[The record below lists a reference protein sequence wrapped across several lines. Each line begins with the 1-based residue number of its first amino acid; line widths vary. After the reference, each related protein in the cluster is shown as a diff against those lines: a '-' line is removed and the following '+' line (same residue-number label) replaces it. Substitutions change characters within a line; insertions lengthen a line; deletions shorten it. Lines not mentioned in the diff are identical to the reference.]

1 VRPGTRPAPS
11 RSRLCERLTQN
22 RDREGA
28 GRCNTGRL
36 AVACAALALAGCGYH
51 VGGHANLLPKTIK
64 TIAVPA
70 FGNASTNHRLPVL
83 LAADVTREL
92 ISRAKYAVIAD
103 PNQADAVLTG
113 VVLNFVSYPT
123 VFDPISGRA
132 TGVQAV
138 LTLQLTLRERS
149 TGKVLFTRQ
158 AGEFRERYEISTDPQ
173 QYFDESGTA
182 IERLSRDVARS
193 LVTAILE
200 EF

>member
-1 VRPGTRPAPS
+1 MRAAI
-11 RSRLCERLTQN
+11 
-22 RDREGA
+22 GA
-28 GRCNTGRL
+28 
-36 AVACAALALAGCGYH
+36 AVATALSLTGCGYH
-51 VGGHANLLPKTIK
+51 VGGHANLLPKTIR
-64 TIAVPA
+64 TIAIPA

-83 LAADVTREL
+83 LAADVAREL
-92 ISRAKYAVIAD
+92 TSRTKYAIVAD
-103 PNQADAVLTG
+103 PNTADAVLTG

-123 VFDPISGRA
+123 VFDPVSGRA

-138 LTLQLTLRERS
+138 ASLQLTLRDRS
-149 TGKVLFTRQ
+149 SGKVLFTRQ

-193 LVTAILE
+193 VVTAILE